1 MNNNSSSLQAN
12 RSDLLFR
19 TLGWFSAL
27 PVALIVVLT
36 FADVFARYVFSSPVR
51 GSMEMIE
58 FAMALVIFTALPL
71 VTRQREH
78 VTVSLIDGMF
88 KSLRSKKIK
97 MVLCDVVSA
106 LALGLLTWRLYL
118 QGLDDLQSGSA
129 TIVLNLPHAPLS
141 FVLTFFAGLTTCLVI
156 ALIWQT
162 LTNKGDVV

>member
-1 MNNNSSSLQAN
+1 MNDSTSSLQVS
-12 RSDLLFR
+12 RPDLLSR

-27 PVALIVVLT
+27 PVALIVILT
-36 FADVFARYVFSSPVR
+36 FADVLGRYVFSSPVR
-51 GSMEMIE
+51 GSLEMIE

-71 VTRQREH
+71 ITRQRGH

-88 KSLRSKKIK
+88 KSSASRKLKTI
-97 MVLCDVVSA
+97 VCDAISA
-106 LALGLLTWRLYL
+106 LALSLLTWRLYI
-118 QGLDDLQSGSA
+118 QGQDDLKSGSA

-141 FVLTFFAGLTTCLVI
+141 FALTFFAGLTTCLVL

>member
-19 TLGWFSAL
+19 VLGWLSAL

-36 FADVFARYVFSSPVR
+36 FADVLGRYVFSSPVR
-51 GSMEMIE
+51 GSLEMIE

-88 KSLRSKKIK
+88 KSLSSKK
-97 MVLCDVVSA
+97 
-106 LALGLLTWRLYL
+106 
-118 QGLDDLQSGSA
+118 
-129 TIVLNLPHAPLS
+129 
-141 FVLTFFAGLTTCLVI
+141 
-156 ALIWQT
+156 
-162 LTNKGDVV
+162 